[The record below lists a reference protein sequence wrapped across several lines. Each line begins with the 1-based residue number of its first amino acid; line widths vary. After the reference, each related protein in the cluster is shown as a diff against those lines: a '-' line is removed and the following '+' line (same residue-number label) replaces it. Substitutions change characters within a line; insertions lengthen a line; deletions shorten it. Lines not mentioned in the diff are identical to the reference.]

1 MNIFDKAVQQAQRAN
16 KREKIP
22 VFLHCTYRGI
32 VMQYK
37 HIGVIAQPTYLVHKG
52 RVFDVTYN
60 IDNADFA
67 KCSRYVEVE

>member
-1 MNIFDKAVQQAQRAN
+1 MNLFDKAVKQAQRAN

-22 VFLHCTYRGI
+22 VFLHFTYRGI
-32 VMQYK
+32 NMQYK
-37 HIGVIAQPTYLVHKG
+37 HIGVIAQPTYLVSNG

-67 KCSRYVEVE
+67 KCSRYIEVE